1 MEISSHQTKPGNNK
15 TKANWHKTHFKKVI
29 PHAYCGKSHFA
40 CPQNLYHHL
49 LPWVSPAHWQVPM
62 ARVQIYP
69 ESKLW
74 SCPTTVSCAAYFFPL
89 RPHTMLYA
97 DGSQRG
103 GPCKTWIISFCSIK
117 ALQSLLTPY
126 SKIQIPVTSPS
137 YLPEYPSHR
146 SSPYPRPYSLC
157 ILLRDPSKHVPTT
170 GPSHHLSSVSWTSHF
185 LYSSITSFSSL
196 LKCHC
201 IRVHS

>member
-1 MEISSHQTKPGNNK
+1 MPTVANHTLLVHRIST
-15 TKANWHKTHFKKVI
+15 I
-29 PHAYCGKSHFA
+29 IYCPEYLQPIGR
-40 CPQNLYHHL
+40 CPWLEFRYTQSQSCDPVPQQFPV
-49 LPWVSPAHWQVPM
+49 LPTS
-62 ARVQIYP
+62 
-69 ESKLW
+69 
-74 SCPTTVSCAAYFFPL
+74 FPL
-89 RPHTMLYA
+89 GLIPRFMLTA
-97 DGSQRG
+97 ARG

-117 ALQSLLTPY
+117 SLQSLLTPY

-146 SSPYPRPYSLC
+146 SSSYPQPYSLC